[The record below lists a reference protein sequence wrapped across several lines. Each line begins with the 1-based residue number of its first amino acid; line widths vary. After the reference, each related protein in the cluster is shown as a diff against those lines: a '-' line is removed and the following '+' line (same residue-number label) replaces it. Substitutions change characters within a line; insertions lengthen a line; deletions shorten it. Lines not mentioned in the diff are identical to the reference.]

1 MRSIYLPLIFCIAP
15 ATFAQ
20 ENSTLRMNQ
29 IQIVGSHNSYH
40 AGLGPNEMAWLRS
53 VNPRSADALD
63 YRHPA
68 LQTQLDA
75 GVRQLEIDIYGDAK
89 GGLFANPAG
98 PSLAVKA
105 GFPLDPPFDP
115 QGLMRKPGFKV
126 LHVQDIDFR
135 SNCQPF
141 VECLGL
147 IREWSQRHPG
157 HLPIYVL
164 VENKDGAPRAEGM
177 TTPEKLT
184 VDTFTALDAEI
195 RSVFKPSELIT
206 PDDVRGNHKT
216 LEEAVLSAGWPTL
229 ASARGKVVFLLDQR
243 RVCPLYTAGHPSLE
257 GRVLFTNGQPGTP
270 DAAFTEVND
279 SETNPNLIP
288 DLVRKGYLVRTMTDP
303 GPAGVRANETK
314 RVKIAMA
321 SGAQILSTDYPY
333 DEAAASGFAVK
344 FDAGNARCNPV
355 LKPAACSAAAMAEK
369 FTAQK

>member
-1 MRSIYLPLIFCIAP
+1 MRSFYILLV
-15 ATFAQ
+15 FAASAFPQ
-20 ENSTLRMNQ
+20 ENTPLRMNQ

-53 VNPRSADALD
+53 TNPRAAEALD
-63 YRHPA
+63 YRHPS
-68 LQTQLDA
+68 LETQLDD
-75 GVRQLEIDIYGDAK
+75 GVRQLEIDVYGDAK

-98 PSLAVKA
+98 PSIAAKA
-105 GFPLDPPFDP
+105 GFQLDPPFDP

-126 LHVQDIDFR
+126 LHVQDVDFR

-141 VECLGL
+141 VACLGI
-147 IREWSQRHPG
+147 IRDWSQRHPG

-195 RSVFKPSELIT
+195 RSVFRPSELIT
-206 PDDVRGNHKT
+206 PDDVRGDHKT
-216 LEEAVLSAGWPTL
+216 LEEAVLTTGWPSL
-229 ASARGKVVFLLDQR
+229 AKARGKVVFLLDQR
-243 RVCPLYTAGHPSLE
+243 RVCPLYVTGRPSLE

-279 SETNPNLIP
+279 SEINPNLIP

-303 GPAGVRANETK
+303 NPAGIRANDAK

-333 DEAAASGFAVK
+333 AEVAASGFAVK
-344 FDAGNARCNPV
+344 FDAGNVRCNPV
-355 LKPAACSAAAMAEK
+355 LKPAACTAAALVEK